1 MTYHQITPAERY
13 RLATLRKQVPA
24 LSCAAMAGLMGRHRS
39 TISREFRRNSA
50 RHDGAYRHS
59 KAQERTNGR
68 RSRSRRNSQF
78 SAAHW
83 TMIENS
89 LGEYLSPEQ
98 ISGRL
103 RRDGILNVSHETIY
117 KHIWRDKRYG
127 GQLYRSLR
135 QPTKTPKAVRQLR
148 EAWACGR
155 QAAHLRTARRGGA
168 TPGDWSLGNGYCGRD
183 RKQGLHRHSGRACD
197 EVYAD
202 RKARGSDVGRA
213 QPANDS
219 VDPASSGMVQDDSR
233 RQWH

>member
-1 MTYHQITPAERY
+1 
-13 RLATLRKQVPA
+13 LATLRKQVPA

-135 QPTKTPKAVRQLR
+135 QPTKRRKRYGSYEKRGRVAGKRHISERPAAVERRR
-148 EAWACGR
+148 EIGHWEMDTVVGTGSKDCIVTLVERVTKCTLIGK
-155 QAAHLRTARRGGA
+155 L
-168 TPGDWSLGNGYCGRD
+168 
-183 RKQGLHRHSGRACD
+183 
-197 EVYAD
+197 AD
-202 RKARGSDVGRA
+202 RTLVALNRRTIRLIRRHPEWFKTIPADNGTEFHG
-213 QPANDS
+213 QPELLY
-219 VDPASSGMVQDDSR
+219 
-233 RQWH
+233 